1 MTVYAYLRVS
11 SVSQDEQN
19 QRQGVD
25 AKAVALN
32 VQIDKYIVDKVSGTK
47 EPKLRNLGSLARRL
61 KAGDVVIVSE
71 LSRLSRRI
79 FTLCRLFEDLLE
91 KGVRVYS
98 VKENFVLDDSPQSKM
113 LIFCFGMSAE
123 IEQRMISARTREALA
138 YRKQQGIK
146 LGRPVGSK
154 TKKHKLD
161 ACADKIALWLK
172 KGVSRRKIAKRCKVC
187 EKTLRK
193 WLKNEACFR
202 QASPYER

>member
-61 KAGDVVIVSE
+61 KSGDVVIVSE
-71 LSRLSRRI
+71 LSCLSRRI

-113 LIFCFGMSAE
+113 LYF
-123 IEQRMISARTREALA
+123 
-138 YRKQQGIK
+138 
-146 LGRPVGSK
+146 RPVILPLQRFQIVIGFNEM
-154 TKKHKLD
+154 
-161 ACADKIALWLK
+161 
-172 KGVSRRKIAKRCKVC
+172 KGV
-187 EKTLRK
+187 
-193 WLKNEACFR
+193 
-202 QASPYER
+202 Q

>member
-11 SVSQDEQN
+11 SVQQDEQN

-25 AKAVALN
+25 AKADSLSLC
-32 VQIDKYIVDKVSGTK
+32 IDKYIVDKVSGTR
-47 EPKLRNLGSLARRL
+47 EPKLRNLGKLTRRL
-61 KAGDVVIVSE
+61 RSGDVVIVSE

-79 FTLCRLFEDLLE
+79 FTLCRLFEDLITR
-91 KGVRVYS
+91 GVIVYS
-98 VKENFVLDDSPQSKM
+98 VKESFVLDDTPQAKM

-161 ACADKIALWLK
+161 VYADKIALWLK
-172 KGVSRRKIAKRCKVC
+172 KGISRRKVAKRCKVC
-187 EKTLRK
+187 EKPIRK
-193 WLKNEACFR
+193 WLRKTNV
-202 QASPYER
+202 